1 MKDYCEVCGDP
12 LIDHPD
18 DFPCP
23 ATKADIIDEYLRTF
37 SEAGLYPEFVAAVQ
51 ALRRKPDVEGLSI
64 KILNAICDT
73 ETADGHLWA
82 WEMEVAIQNTLKAE
96 LT

>member
-1 MKDYCEVCGDP
+1 MEKMK
-12 LIDHPD
+12 PD
-18 DFPCP
+18 T
-23 ATKADIIDEYLRTF
+23 TKPDIIDETLRTF

-64 KILNAICDT
+64 KILNAIYDT
-73 ETADGHLWA
+73 ETADGHLCSG
-82 WEMEVAIQNTLKAE
+82 EMKEAIQNTLKAE